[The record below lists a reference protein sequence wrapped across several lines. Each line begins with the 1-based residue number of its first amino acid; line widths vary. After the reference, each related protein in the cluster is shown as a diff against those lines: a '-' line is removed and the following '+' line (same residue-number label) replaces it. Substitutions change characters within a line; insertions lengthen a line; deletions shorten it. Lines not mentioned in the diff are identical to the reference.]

1 MKKWIAAILVLA
13 TVLALFCGCGN
24 QNKTVKPEKAEE
36 IAIKAA
42 GVSAKDVSDLHNHV
56 VTEADGLCYN
66 IHFSA
71 GGKSFAYL
79 ISSTGEILSGGETDQ
94 PAH

>member
-1 MKKWIAAILVLA
+1 MERKVVDFHAHAFHDK
-13 TVLALFCGCGN
+13 
-24 QNKTVKPEKAEE
+24 

-42 GVSAKDVSDLHNHV
+42 GVSAKDVTDLHNHV
-56 VTEADGLCYN
+56 VTEDNLPCYS

-71 GGKSFAYL
+71 KGQSYEYL
-79 ISSTGEILSGGETDQ
+79 ISSTGEILHGGKTDQ